1 MDEGQCVR
9 ITVTGES
16 AEGERV
22 SLTTRGM
29 LHDLSAGWMLRYE
42 EVDSDDTVSLTLVQC
57 EEDRVT
63 ITRTGTLLS
72 TIVFD
77 QEETFLGE
85 YVTPAGGFQLRVFTS
100 EVRVQRRGLI
110 GHIRLVYQISLSTA
124 FTPDQEMA
132 TRHLDIRFAPCRK
145 A

>member
-16 AEGERV
+16 AEGEQV
-22 SLTTRGM
+22 TLTTRGM
-29 LHDLSAGWMLRYE
+29 LHELPEGWMLRYE
-42 EVDSDDTVSLTLVQC
+42 EVEPGDMASLTLVQC
-57 EEDRVT
+57 EEERVT

-77 QEETFLGE
+77 QEETFIGE
-85 YVTPAGGFQLRVFTS
+85 YITPAGGFQLRVFTS

-110 GHIRLVYQISLSTA
+110 GHITLAYQISLSTV

-132 TRHLDIRFAPCRK
+132 TRRLDIRFAPCRK